1 MPKEDKLEGSS
12 EYYQTAPSI
21 KKYTLRDNGFIE
33 TKNGNFQ
40 FLRDLEIG
48 NPNST
53 KLKINIDKE
62 LKTVKL
68 TAVTANGLRSVNLYK
83 NDQLKEARERAQYI
97 LTSFVE
103 ANILE
108 RK

>member
-1 MPKEDKLEGSS
+1 MPKEDKLEGSR
-12 EYYQTAPSI
+12 EYYQIAASI

-33 TKNGNFQ
+33 TKNSNFQ
-40 FLRDLEIG
+40 FLRDLEVG

-53 KLKINIDKE
+53 KLKVTIDKE
-62 LKTVKL
+62 LRTVKL

-83 NDQLKEARERAQYI
+83 NEHLKEARERANYI
-97 LTSFVE
+97 LASFVE

-108 RK
+108 KK